1 MRKAHTPIKPTH
13 QPSHHSFLSTPRT
26 LSKPLCLNSESP
38 PKPLPSHK
46 NPPIHNY
53 YLTHSHTNATHTATH
68 NPHHAFAILSHMHV
82 NSHRHASFIACHQQS
97 IDAVVAHRLSCI
109 TEKYGYVM
117 KSIAMH
123 YVMPDCRDTGVINE
137 YEGVYAVYE
146 VEYAL
151 AMIVHQIAAALNDIK
166 IAFFQKF
173 GGESIKGKNS
183 FSQGMK
189 HQSRKNVKITGLKI
203 DPFVQKVS
211 DRLFADLDTYS
222 EGKVSRDSITQFLK

>member
-1 MRKAHTPIKPTH
+1 
-13 QPSHHSFLSTPRT
+13 
-26 LSKPLCLNSESP
+26 
-38 PKPLPSHK
+38 
-46 NPPIHNY
+46 
-53 YLTHSHTNATHTATH
+53 
-68 NPHHAFAILSHMHV
+68 
-82 NSHRHASFIACHQQS
+82 
-97 IDAVVAHRLSCI
+97 
-109 TEKYGYVM
+109 M